1 MLFKDVDS
9 AEELLHHPAFLR
21 LVADCQ
27 GWASELKDVLAERA
41 PADRMDDARQN
52 AMRGRIEI
60 YEDIAGIA
68 EDLKIWKETLAG
80 GE

>member
-1 MLFKDVDS
+1 
-9 AEELLHHPAFLR
+9 
-21 LVADCQ
+21 
-27 GWASELKDVLAERA
+27 VLAERA